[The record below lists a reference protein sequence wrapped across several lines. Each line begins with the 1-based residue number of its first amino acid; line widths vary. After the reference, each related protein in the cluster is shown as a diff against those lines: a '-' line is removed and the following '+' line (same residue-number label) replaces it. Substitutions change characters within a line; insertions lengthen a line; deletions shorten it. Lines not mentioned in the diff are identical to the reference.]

1 MGVTKTEDLL
11 EVRKSTHGEYSEHAR
26 CTQRIMRALMAERNW
41 PNLTNIQLESLH
53 MFAHKMGRI
62 VTGDPNVHDH
72 WDDIAGYAVLVSQ
85 RLPLP
90 APTRVVSIAKSDER
104 KTQWGGGQ
112 DRPCDTED
120 GA

>member
-1 MGVTKTEDLL
+1 MGMTTDDLL
-11 EVRKSTHGEYSEHAR
+11 KIKATTHGEYTEHAR

-41 PNLTNIQLESLH
+41 DKLTNIQLESLH

-72 WDDIAGYAVLVSQ
+72 WADIAGYARLVEQ
-85 RLPLP
+85 RIPLP
-90 APTRVVSIAKSDER
+90 TPVRVVSIDKGDER